1 MSLLPALR
9 RAGAGLVLPLLLSAS
24 LAACGAQSLDLA
36 DGLYARVRTDK
47 GDIVLRLE
55 PAKAPLAVA
64 NFVGLAEGTLDATK
78 GKRFYD
84 GLSFHRVI
92 ADFMIQGG
100 DPRGDGTGDPGYS
113 FPDEFDPTL
122 RHDGPG
128 VLSMANSGPAT
139 NGSQFFITHVATP
152 WLDDAHTIFGRVISG
167 QDVVDSIAQGDR
179 MEKVEIL
186 RIGAEF
192 KGYKVDQKLWDELA
206 AKALFA
212 SNQRAGLIRESV
224 IAGFRTRMPDLLESP
239 RGILYKVLKEG
250 TGEPPLRGSLVRIEY
265 KGMLADGRVFDVS
278 SAHGGPF
285 EFEVGFSY
293 VIPGMDYSV
302 LEMRLGETRWVAIPP
317 ELAYGSQGAGGV
329 IPPNAWITFELTLVG
344 ME

>member
-1 MSLLPALR
+1 MPLLRTAR
-9 RAGAGLVLPLLLSAS
+9 RAGVALILPFLLVIS

-36 DGLYARVRTDK
+36 DGLYARIRTAK

-64 NFVGLAEGTLDATK
+64 NFVGLAEGTLDASA

-84 GLSFHRVI
+84 GLTFHRVI

-100 DPRGDGTGDPGYS
+100 DPQGDGSGDPGYS

-128 VLSMANSGPAT
+128 VLSMANSGPST

-152 WLDDAHTIFGRVISG
+152 WLDDAHTVFGRVVSG
-167 QDVVDSIAQGDR
+167 QDVVDAIAQGDR
-179 MEKVEIL
+179 MDKVEIL
-186 RIGAEF
+186 RVGAEF
-192 KGYKVDQKLWDELA
+192 KGYKADQARWDELA
-206 AKALFA
+206 AKAVFA
-212 SNQRAGLIRESV
+212 ANERAKLVRETM
-224 IAGFRTRMPDLLESP
+224 IAGFRTKMPDLVEGP
-239 RGILYKVLKEG
+239 RGLLYKVLKEG
-250 TGEPPLRGSLVRIEY
+250 TGKPPLRGSLVKVEY
-265 KGMLADGRVFDVS
+265 KGMLADGRVFDIS

-285 EFEVGFSY
+285 EFEAGFGY
-293 VIPGMDYSV
+293 VIPGMDFTV
-302 LEMRLGETRWVAIPP
+302 LEMKLGETRWVAIPP

-329 IPPNAWITFELTLVG
+329 IPPNAWIVFELTLVAI
-344 ME
+344 E